1 MFYDVGSITNRNI
14 QLLYE
19 YRILREPSENLTAI
33 CRDST
38 PQISNDLAWSVSSRI
53 IDGYDV
59 VYEATLSGVTPEKN
73 CVPFIEFHPDKD
85 VDWKWIADF
94 IDVEVDGDVV
104 KLYSTTNYLE
114 SISMSV
120 YWCYSLRHIDTMLS
134 DILKDLDRLIKE
146 YDQLEK
152 EIRNFK
158 DTGRYLK
165 RPEGLIPNLVKIENV
180 PEGSN
185 LVDSLYKIMTA
196 ESNRLF
202 VNMTQDNLNHME
214 HIFNEAVEF
223 RFINKD
229 HYVVDDIIAPI
240 ILISGHGDLV
250 LKNIRG
256 QVLVRRWYGTITVI
270 DCPEVHLTAAHSGDI
285 CKLTKLQ
292 ISKGSTVYLEN
303 QIHLIN
309 ELSMFADSIC
319 RHWRANVKSL
329 SYVGPGCTYWCS
341 AQVAV
346 PGRVQLANYSE
357 DDPCNTVYDFNMH
370 DIIGAFIS
378 DFNDIMIAGFK
389 NLTPRLGNSDAE
401 PQPGMYVSK
410 WKAKYN
416 SYIAGGAG
424 KGYFLLDPC
433 STALYYHPL
442 GEFAQHYIDG
452 DVGFNVLP
460 HTYGSPPSG
469 HGWGKLD
476 WGVPPDI
483 PVYSMT
489 NGTITSVNCRTD
501 SSQYGY
507 AVVIKTDR
515 VDSVGKEIYIRYLEM
530 AGLGE
535 IAAKIAGRNISPGP
549 NTFNLDASK
558 GDVSEDFTEPCDV
571 PIKQG
576 DLIGYTNSF
585 YSDYSDLHLDF
596 HYYDNYRLGMDP
608 TFYSPEVVPHVTDGA
623 TLNPAFEI
631 RSGLVYCNG
640 ERLGTE
646 NGLVL
651 DRSGSETGYTVY
663 PIVSFMV
670 CLQKPIR
677 KD

>member
-1 MFYDVGSITNRNI
+1 MFYDIGSITNRNI
-14 QLLYE
+14 QILYE
-19 YRILREPSENLTAI
+19 YRILREPSDNLTAI
-33 CRDST
+33 CRDGKPITISRLNWVLSDRKIEGFESVYVST
-38 PQISNDLAWSVSSRI
+38 LTGVQPQS
-53 IDGYDV
+53 
-59 VYEATLSGVTPEKN
+59 EF
-73 CVPFIEFHPDKD
+73 VPFLEFHPESDT
-85 VDWKWIADF
+85 DWKWIADF
-94 IDVEVDGDVV
+94 IDVEVTDTAVQIYSASSHLE
-104 KLYSTTNYLE
+104 KLP
-114 SISMSV
+114 ISV
-120 YWCYSLRHIDTMLS
+120 YWCYSIRHIDSMLK
-134 DILKDLDRLIKE
+134 DILEDLGTLSEE
-146 YDQLEK
+146 YDKLETDIK
-152 EIRNFK
+152 NFR
-158 DTGRYLK
+158 DNGSYLK
-165 RPEGLIPNLVKIENV
+165 RPVGLIPNLVKIQNTSDET
-180 PEGSN
+180 E
-185 LVDSLYKIMTA
+185 LVDSLYMVMTA

-202 VNMTQDNLNHME
+202 VNQSQAELNTME
-214 HIFNEAVEF
+214 HIFNESVEF
-223 RFINKD
+223 RFSNRNHHVLDSFICP
-229 HYVVDDIIAPI
+229 V
-240 ILISGHGDLV
+240 LIVSGNGDLV
-250 LKNIRG
+250 LRNIKG
-256 QVLVRRWYGTITVI
+256 QVVVTKWNGTITII
-270 DCPEVHLTAAHSGDI
+270 DCPEVHLTATKQKNVCQI
-285 CKLTKLQ
+285 EKLQ
-292 ISKGSTVYLEN
+292 ISRRSTVYLEN
-303 QIHLIN
+303 YIHKID
-309 ELSMFADSIC
+309 ELELFADSIC
-319 RHWRANVKSL
+319 RHWRANVKKI
-329 SYVGPGCTYWCS
+329 SYIGPGCTYWCCS
-341 AQVAV
+341 KVSV
-346 PGRVQLANYSE
+346 PGRVQLDKYLDNS
-357 DDPCNTVYDFNMH
+357 NTVFDFKLHDVLGMFLTEFDNM
-370 DIIGAFIS
+370 
-378 DFNDIMIAGFK
+378 MIVAQK
-389 NLTPRLGNSDAE
+389 NLTTRLGNYDPE
-401 PQPGMYVSK
+401 PMPSMYVPK
-410 WKAKYN
+410 W
-416 SYIAGGAG
+416 IAHYTITSGGSGGGAG

-452 DVGFNVLP
+452 DVGYGAFP
-460 HTYGSPPSG
+460 HTYGGPG
-469 HGWGKLD
+469 WGKEHGWGKLD

-507 AVVIKTDR
+507 AVVVKTDR

-549 NTFNLDASK
+549 ATFDLKVSK
-558 GDVSEDFTEPCDV
+558 DFTEPCDV

-585 YSDYSDLHLDF
+585 YSPYSDLHLDF

-651 DRSGSETGYTVY
+651 DVSGSETGYTVY